1 MAPTQLIRKVLSPAV
16 RLWLR
21 SQVDSVVALTFEVG
35 GTDRQLLSGEIPT
48 ISILGE
54 QVVYQGLCLS
64 HIDIVGEGIKTNL
77 RQVLRGKPF
86 QLLEPIFVQ
95 ATLRMIDRDMNQCL
109 QAPLLA
115 NALSEVLDQW
125 LEPLGEAGVALAAA
139 AESQALAQEQS
150 QDQSQEQSQSQSQEQ
165 SQEQSQG
172 QSQEQSQ
179 SQGQSQSQKPAA
191 DLAVPAKSPHWRDIR
206 MQFQPNA
213 LTLWATLVRSTEPHL
228 NVTMGAIVQLRDPHT
243 IILDQLTWD
252 TSDPTATQAL
262 AGLDHLT
269 LNLGADVDFQTL
281 ALTEGQVLCEGRILI
296 RP

>member
-21 SQVDSVVALTFEVG
+21 SQVDSVVALSFEVG
-35 GTDRQLLSGEIPT
+35 GTDRQLLSGEIPK

-64 HIDIVGEGIKTNL
+64 HIDIVGQGIKTNL

-150 QDQSQEQSQSQSQEQ
+150 QDQSQD
-165 SQEQSQG
+165 
-172 QSQEQSQ
+172 
-179 SQGQSQSQKPAA
+179 QSQSQKPAA
-191 DLAVPAKSPHWRDIR
+191 DPAVPAKSPHWRDIR

>member
-150 QDQSQEQSQSQSQEQ
+150 QDQSQEQSQ
-165 SQEQSQG
+165 G
-172 QSQEQSQ
+172 QSQE
-179 SQGQSQSQKPAA
+179 QSQSQKPAA

>member
-21 SQVDSVVALTFEVG
+21 SQVDSVAALTFEVG

-48 ISILGE
+48 LSILGE

-64 HIDIVGEGIKTNL
+64 QIDIVGEGIKTNL
-77 RQVLRGKPF
+77 RQVLRGKPLR
-86 QLLEPIFVQ
+86 LLEPIFVQ

-125 LEPLGEAGVALAAA
+125 LEPLGEAGVALAPAA
-139 AESQALAQEQS
+139 A
-150 QDQSQEQSQSQSQEQ
+150 
-165 SQEQSQG
+165 SQG
-172 QSQEQSQ
+172 QNP
-179 SQGQSQSQKPAA
+179 PADPA
-191 DLAVPAKSPHWRDIR
+191 LTAKSPHWREIR
-206 MQFQPNA
+206 LQFQPHA
-213 LTLWATLVRSTEPHL
+213 LTLWATLARLTEPPL
-228 NVTMGAIVQLRDPHT
+228 KVTMGAIVQLRDPHT
-243 IILDQLTWD
+243 IILDQLIWN

-262 AGLDHLT
+262 ADLDHLT
-269 LNLGADVDFQTL
+269 LNLGEDVDFKTL

>member
-21 SQVDSVVALTFEVG
+21 SQVDSVAALTFEVG

-48 ISILGE
+48 LSILWE

-64 HIDIVGEGIKTNL
+64 QIDIVGEGIKTNL
-77 RQVLRGKPF
+77 RQVLRGKPLR
-86 QLLEPIFVQ
+86 LLEPIFVQ

-125 LEPLGEAGVALAAA
+125 LEPLGEAGVALAPAA
-139 AESQALAQEQS
+139 A
-150 QDQSQEQSQSQSQEQ
+150 
-165 SQEQSQG
+165 SQG
-172 QSQEQSQ
+172 QN
-179 SQGQSQSQKPAA
+179 PAA
-191 DLAVPAKSPHWRDIR
+191 DPALTAKSPHWREIR
-206 MQFQPNA
+206 LQFQPHA
-213 LTLWATLVRSTEPHL
+213 LTLWATLVRLTEPPL
-228 NVTMGAIVQLRDPHT
+228 KVTMGAIVQLREPHT
-243 IILDQLTWD
+243 IILDQLIWN

-262 AGLDHLT
+262 ADLDHLT
-269 LNLGADVDFQTL
+269 LNLGEDVDFKTL

>member
-139 AESQALAQEQS
+139 AESQALAQDQS
-150 QDQSQEQSQSQSQEQ
+150 QDQSQEQSQDQSQALAQEQ
-165 SQEQSQG
+165 SQDQSQD
-172 QSQEQSQ
+172 
-179 SQGQSQSQKPAA
+179 QSQSQKPAA
-191 DLAVPAKSPHWRDIR
+191 DPAVPAKSPHWRDIR

>member
-21 SQVDSVVALTFEVG
+21 SQVDSVAALTFEVG

-48 ISILGE
+48 LSILGE

-64 HIDIVGEGIKTNL
+64 QIDIVGEGIKTNL
-77 RQVLRGKPF
+77 RQVLRGKPLR
-86 QLLEPIFVQ
+86 LLEPIFVQ

-125 LEPLGEAGVALAAA
+125 LEPLGEAGVALAPA
-139 AESQALAQEQS
+139 AESQVLA
-150 QDQSQEQSQSQSQEQ
+150 
-165 SQEQSQG
+165 QG
-172 QSQEQSQ
+172 QSQ
-179 SQGQSQSQKPAA
+179 GQKPAA
-191 DLAVPAKSPHWRDIR
+191 DPAVTAKSPHWREIR
-206 MQFQPNA
+206 MQFQPHA
-213 LTLWATLVRSTEPHL
+213 LTLWATLARLTEPPL
-228 NVTMGAIVQLRDPHT
+228 KVTMGAIVQLRDPHT
-243 IILDQLTWD
+243 IILDQLIWN

-262 AGLDHLT
+262 ADLDHLT
-269 LNLGADVDFQTL
+269 LNLGEDVDFKTL